1 MKEITKEQ
9 ILDRA
14 RVQLPTDTI
23 VDYLIEESAEL
34 IHALSKWK
42 RGKSSSIEKIEE
54 EMADV
59 SIMLELAKGTVVS
72 EGKVTKQVEKKLKRL
87 RRRTK

>member
-1 MKEITKEQ
+1 MNAETRVK

-14 RVQLPTDTI
+14 RFQLPTDTI

>member
-1 MKEITKEQ
+1 MNAETRVK